1 MIRVARTLMAPM
13 LAVAIGGCGLGFSP
27 GSSHGGDGRRTSC
40 SGDEVLEVFNP
51 LTQNVDIYAWTD
63 AGHPL
68 YFTSAGPGM
77 STIPLTG
84 TRFEHITAGFEP
96 RVGSNYANDVRI
108 SRRCESRSS

>member
-1 MIRVARTLMAPM
+1 MIRVARMLMAAV
-13 LAVAIGGCGLGFSP
+13 LAVTIVGCGLGFSP
-27 GSSHGGDGRRTSC
+27 GYNHGGGGRGGSC

-51 LTQNVDIYAWTD
+51 LTQSVDIYAWTD
-63 AGHPL
+63 AGRPL
-68 YFTSAGPGM
+68 YFTSAGPGT

-108 SRRCESRSS
+108 SRRCEPRSA